1 MSAGEPTELRDVFL
15 GFVTRPWD
23 TLGRKW
29 NYKSAIMSSAMRSTL
44 FFTTNLTAGFDAAA
58 AAMLTEFVFRFTTAG
73 FYGAATQAFR
83 RVEPPLHGTIGAAI
97 LLPAVAHS
105 LELVVHWARG
115 TPELAA
121 SLIASVA
128 FTALSTSFNLFAM
141 RRGAL
146 VVGADGSSLLT
157 DLSRVPRLVIA
168 FLALGSR

>member
-1 MSAGEPTELRDVFL
+1 M
-15 GFVTRPWD
+15 
-23 TLGRKW
+23 
-29 NYKSAIMSSAMRSTL
+29 
-44 FFTTNLTAGFDAAA
+44 

-83 RVEPPLHGTIGAAI
+83 RVEPPLYGTVGAAI
-97 LLPAVAHS
+97 LLPAAAHS

-157 DLSRVPRLVIA
+157 DLSRMPRLVVS
-168 FLALGSR
+168 FLALGTR